1 MAEDTAARKIDVPS
15 ELRVISCRVVN
26 LKSDAIKT
34 RIAGVDQAITING
47 LRTHIWKLRHC
58 RLI

>member
-26 LKSDAIKT
+26 LNERRNKDSN
-34 RIAGVDQAITING
+34 R
-47 LRTHIWKLRHC
+47 RS
-58 RLI
+58 